1 MNRFDRPRQ
10 YDYSFERYMPEF
22 KLPDFQLLAA
32 TLENQEKQQL
42 EAESLLEKSPKYIP
56 EGIVEERDE
65 QGNIVQKPY
74 GDTQAHK
81 RYQEDMK
88 RMQKELEDAHLT
100 GDMNVITSTRK
111 RVLKELKEKW
121 GPTGVATIMEERYK
135 GWSEG
140 EKKLKERA
148 DTDADWAS
156 VNQQFARAQF
166 LKGIGVLDEETRDR
180 QGVGAPNLYD
190 YTNVELEIV
199 DFVNK
204 LGDFDVKVEYSPEK
218 NGFIYTEGRK
228 NLTPEARQAL
238 EGFLRNPRL
247 KQQYQ
252 VERWN
257 MINTPGGWEQLGE
270 GMVQHNKDLGLKTDV
285 LQKTKALAAKDKR
298 SKEENKEL
306 EAGLRYLGI
315 LKPRYSKGRYEEN
328 INEAL
333 NVLDDMEE
341 DLYERQKVENVPQFA
356 QQQLQGK
363 YRVAGLGA
371 EDRAYT
377 WTGERDPGYLDYQ
390 KRSAEAKVVKQR
402 WATDEQAIAG
412 YGTDIKTAGQYAKI
426 ISPTQKSINDLGI
439 AGKNKLYQ
447 QLLGNVDPITQT
459 LKQSELEIKAKTA
472 GEPDVYVYLNETL
485 IETYERTKGG
495 GVQAFK
501 ADLERQG
508 VPVSNAQELF
518 NNLGNPDGDYLKG
531 YQFYKDQKA
540 ELNNMRAEVENAIV
554 TNIDKAPLVEKYEGG
569 GRWGQLPT
577 QANLTPGDKY
587 ALERRIRPAT
597 GLGEN
602 VLNGIEYTYNN
613 KKYVVSPKY
622 AKELF
627 DQDYNSL
634 SPEKQAHRDA
644 IRDQLATIPEVAES
658 PMTKA
663 WVASFSS
670 GSQTGKA
677 LGMFNSTFFKDATGK
692 ATQIPVIAESNIP
705 IKDDV
710 QLKLSWDG
718 VTVSGGLP
726 AAELKVLWKEGDTPK
741 DKIVYVPVTQITNHV
756 ELGSLTDDMFDDIM
770 NGING
775 TPTESESVAFV
786 AGEWSFYDLTR
797 KPIVMNAYAEQ
808 IMKSAKP
815 GRDGVVL
822 NTFSQILTTGKNAGN
837 RYDYQIVG
845 KKQGDKFIY
854 EWQKIVIEN
863 GQRKAVPLSR
873 HEDSESAHA
882 KAGLML
888 RQPEW
893 FQEVKLERKPDD
905 YMYRNPNFMVEP
917 KKQ

>member
-74 GDTQAHK
+74 GDTQANK

-88 RMQKELEDAHLT
+88 KMQKELEDAHLT

-218 NGFIYTEGRK
+218 NGFVYTEGRK
-228 NLTPEARQAL
+228 NLTPEAKQAL

-270 GMVQHNKDLGLKTDV
+270 GMIQHNKDLGLKTDV

-306 EAGLRYLGI
+306 ETGLRYLGI

-333 NVLDDMEE
+333 NVLDDIEE

-390 KRSAEAKVVKQR
+390 KRGAEAKVVKER
-402 WATDEQAIAG
+402 WANDEQAVGA

-426 ISPTQKSINDLGI
+426 ITPTQKSLNDLR
-439 AGKNKLYQ
+439 NKSMNSLNQ
-447 QLLGNVDPITQT
+447 QLFGGLNPVDVP
-459 LKQSELEIKAKTA
+459 LKQAEINQKAKVA
-472 GEPDVYVYLNETL
+472 GEPDSYIYLNETL

-495 GVQAFK
+495 GVDAFK
-501 ADLERQG
+501 LDLQRQG
-508 VPVSNAQELF
+508 IPVSNAQELF
-518 NNLGNPDGDYLKG
+518 NNLGNPDGEYLKG

-554 TNIDKAPLVEKYEGG
+554 VNIDKAPLEEGNYKTNKDDNTLEKVEYKQWFGPAAGYKSEF
-569 GRWGQLPT
+569 
-577 QANLTPGDKY
+577 DK
-587 ALERRIRPAT
+587 
-597 GLGEN
+597 
-602 VLNGIEYTYNN
+602 GIVYTYNN
-613 KKYVVSPKY
+613 ESWIASPQYV
-622 AKELF
+622 KELF

-644 IRDQLATIPEVAES
+644 IRDKLATVPEVAES

-663 WVASFSS
+663 WVVSFSG
-670 GSQTGKA
+670 GSNTGKA
-677 LGMFNSTFFKDATGK
+677 LGIFNGTMFKNATDR
-692 ATQIPVIAESNIP
+692 ATSNIP
-705 IKDDV
+705 AISESGIPINDNV
-710 QLKLSWDG
+710 SLGINWDG
-718 VTVSGGLP
+718 FTVSGGLP
-726 AAELKVLWKEGDTPK
+726 NAELKVTWKDGDIPK
-741 DKIVYVPVTQITNHV
+741 EKIIYSPVTDITNHA
-756 ELGSLTDDMFDDIM
+756 ELSSLTDDMFEDIM
-770 NGING
+770 SGING
-775 TPTESESVAFV
+775 TPTESESVAFM
-786 AGEWSFYDLTR
+786 AGEFSFYDLTK

-822 NTFSQILTTGKNAGN
+822 NTFSHTLTTGKNAGN
-837 RYDYQIVG
+837 RYDYQIAG
-845 KKQGDKFIY
+845 KKEGGKFIY

-863 GQRKAVPLSR
+863 GQRRAVPLSR

-893 FQEVKLERKPDD
+893 FEQVELKRKPDD
-905 YMYRNPNFMVEP
+905 FIYKNPGYMVEP
-917 KKQ
+917 KN